1 MPGSGQNFNHTVF
14 VAASPDDVSQRV
26 LASTAGVQDY
36 TASMAGP
43 GSIALVRKFIP
54 TWAIIVAIIGVIF
67 FLLGLLALLYRE
79 TEVTMVTVT
88 PVQGGSRVIVSGV
101 GSQEMFTRLT
111 GALSSLPVLG
121 DAAPGSLAP

>member
-1 MPGSGQNFNHTVF
+1 MAGSGQNFNQTVF

-26 LASTAGVQDY
+26 LASTAGVSGY

-43 GSIALVRKFIP
+43 GSIALTRKYLP
-54 TWAIIVAIIGVIF
+54 TWAIIVAVIGVIF
-67 FLLGLLALLYRE
+67 FLIGLLALLYRD

-88 PVQGGSRVIVSGV
+88 PVQGGSRVTVSGV

-111 GALSSLPVLG
+111 GALSSLPALG
-121 DAAPGSLAP
+121 AGPGWPSP